1 MSNEAPQAIIL
12 LAEDDPGDQEL
23 TRKALELSR
32 TANKLYIVEDGEE
45 ALDFLKHRGKYG
57 REEPAPRPDLILLD
71 LNMPKIDGR
80 QVLGR
85 LRSDP
90 ELSTIPIVV
99 LTTSCLADDVLQ
111 TYRLGASTFIQKP
124 LGFKDFL
131 DVVRVICQYWFQT
144 AMLPN
149 GANRYEE

>member
-32 TANKLYIVEDGEE
+32 TAMKLYIVEDGEE
-45 ALDFLKHRGKYG
+45 ALAFLKRTGKYG
-57 REEPAPRPDLILLD
+57 LDEPAPRPDLILLD

-85 LRSDP
+85 LRRDP
-90 ELSTIPIVV
+90 ELSGIPIVV
-99 LTTSCLADDVLQ
+99 LTTSCLSDDVLQ

-131 DVVRVICQYWFQT
+131 NVMGIICEYWFQT
-144 AMLPN
+144 AILPN
-149 GANRYEE
+149 GSNGYEK